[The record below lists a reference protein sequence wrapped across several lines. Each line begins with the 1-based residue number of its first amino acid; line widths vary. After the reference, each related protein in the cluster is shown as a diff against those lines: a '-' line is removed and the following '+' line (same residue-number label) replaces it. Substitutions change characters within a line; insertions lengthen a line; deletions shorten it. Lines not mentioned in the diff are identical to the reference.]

1 MLRRR
6 ASLTAFGGYWVFPG
20 GKVDPA
26 DRTYAAWLRAAADDD
41 DGPDLYAGE
50 ARTVEIPDHLPSLLA
65 AVRETFEECGL
76 LYAVSG
82 DPALPERYHR
92 HSADWRVAIGRD
104 AGAFEALM
112 TAEKARPQWEALAYW
127 TRWLPPDDVAQRFDT
142 DFYLA
147 HAPNGQQPSLDA
159 GEADAFQWVNL
170 ADEDRSGLKAAPVT
184 HFMLQHLR
192 LRLAQ
197 FPDSRVFIDSV
208 RGQIVPTVT
217 PLRHTVGDV
226 RYAVLPWDEEYTT
239 LSTTDTG
246 WSAAERAAMAGL
258 PSRLIV
264 PDELIRPTFSATPES
279 PE

>member
-1 MLRRR
+1 
-6 ASLTAFGGYWVFPG
+6 
-20 GKVDPA
+20 
-26 DRTYAAWLRAAADDD
+26 
-41 DGPDLYAGE
+41 
-50 ARTVEIPDHLPSLLA
+50 
-65 AVRETFEECGL
+65 
-76 LYAVSG
+76 
-82 DPALPERYHR
+82 
-92 HSADWRVAIGRD
+92 
-104 AGAFEALM
+104 
-112 TAEKARPQWEALAYW
+112 
-127 TRWLPPDDVAQRFDT
+127 VAQRFDT

-170 ADEDRSGLKAAPVT
+170 SDEDRSGLKAAPVT

-208 RGQIVPTVT
+208 RGQTVPTVT